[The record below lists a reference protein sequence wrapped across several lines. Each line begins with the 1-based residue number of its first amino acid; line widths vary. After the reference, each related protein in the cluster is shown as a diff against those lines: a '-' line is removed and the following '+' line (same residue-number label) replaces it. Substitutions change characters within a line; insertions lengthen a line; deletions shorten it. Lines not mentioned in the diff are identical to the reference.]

1 MTGLT
6 ELVEPELLVFAL
18 IVFCAYAVQTVI
30 GFGSTVL
37 AVTLGAHLFEIR
49 ELLAL
54 EVPISVLQTSYVAL
68 RHRAWIDAGLLFKR
82 VLPLMAAG
90 TIAGFLLFAGAS
102 ASWLRVVLGAS
113 ILLLSARE
121 LWAMRPSVAHVARAP
136 LPRPVSIAA
145 IFGAGIFH
153 GVFATGGPLLVY
165 AIGREGLDKH
175 RFRATLAV
183 VWLTLGLIL
192 VTSFLLDGRYEP
204 ATGLRLL
211 VLLPAVPLGILVGEW
226 LHHRVD
232 ERRFRVAVWGLL
244 FAAAVTLIVR

>member
-1 MTGLT
+1 MTI
-6 ELVEPELLVFAL
+6 EPELLAFAL

-68 RHRAWIDAGLLFKR
+68 RHRAWIDGDLLFKR

-90 TIAGFLLFAGAS
+90 TVAGFLLFAGVS

-113 ILLLSARE
+113 ILILSARE
-121 LWAMRPSVAHVARAP
+121 LWAMRPSAAHVARPP

-145 IFGAGIFH
+145 ILGAGIFH

-192 VTSFLLDGRYEP
+192 VTSFALDGRYAP

-211 VLLPAVPLGILVGEW
+211 VLLPAVPLGIVVGEW

-244 FAAAVTLIVR
+244 LAAAVTLIVR